1 MAHFAAPIESTYSV
15 HPRQMAVRKPVNV
28 DDDDLVDGKEAVG
41 RPLHEPTRVSA
52 LIYRLR
58 LAEICQSLMDRF
70 PAHSTHPDRL
80 DYNYVMEI
88 DGKFRTFIREL
99 PDFFQPNTPPKLVRE
114 SDETPIPSGILV
126 QRYTLNLLMHR
137 NLCKLH
143 LPYFPRGS
151 VEPAFA
157 YSKDA
162 CLFSARLII
171 QAEKSLKVE
180 GLPFA
185 TTRLRSIMIVRSVFL
200 ASIVFVLN
208 ACLNK
213 EAADGDCD
221 ADYLLDSWRIL
232 NDVRDQSASAVKLL
246 DLSMQVLRRHAPDH
260 ICLQRVSQMNFNS
273 ASTDSDN
280 MNRTMPKAGANVPD
294 LRPDTDSAYV
304 EQQLQALEGR
314 ADLNAIDWDKL
325 FYGLEGAS
333 FM

>member
-1 MAHFAAPIESTYSV
+1 MAHFTAPIESTYSV
-15 HPRQMAVRKPVNV
+15 HPRQMAVRKPLNV
-28 DDDDLVDGKEAVG
+28 DDEDLVDGMEVVG

-58 LAEICQSLMDRF
+58 LAEICQGLMDRF
-70 PAHSTHPDRL
+70 PAHTTHPDRL
-80 DYNYVMEI
+80 DYSYVMEI

-99 PDFFQPNTPPKLVRE
+99 PDFFQPNSPPKMVRD
-114 SDETPIPSGILV
+114 SDETPIPSGVLV

-151 VEPAFA
+151 VESAFA

-162 CLFSARLII
+162 CLVSARLII

-185 TTRLRSIMIVRSVFL
+185 STRLRSIMIVRSVFL

-208 ACLNK
+208 ACLNSG
-213 EAADGDCD
+213 AADGDCD

-260 ICLQRVSQMNFNS
+260 VCLKRVSQMNFSSNPI
-273 ASTDSDN
+273 DSDN
-280 MNRTMPKAGANVPD
+280 LKPTTAKTGNTLPD

-314 ADLNAIDWDKL
+314 TDLNAIDWDKL

-333 FM
+333 FI